1 VKINGLHV
9 VLSKTDIM
17 MDMKILEKPKETM
30 ALLMKMETSCFRQHV
45 SFFIWPM
52 VPLFTCKYYMVCNIL
67 FIWFLLLNNI
77 FLPIFFPCKL
87 VEGLKGQ
94 ATLVS
99 LSNNPSVHGHLEGV
113 EIR

>member
-45 SFFIWPM
+45 NFFIWPM
-52 VPLFTCKYYMVCNIL
+52 VP
-67 FIWFLLLNNI
+67 
-77 FLPIFFPCKL
+77 
-87 VEGLKGQ
+87 
-94 ATLVS
+94 
-99 LSNNPSVHGHLEGV
+99 
-113 EIR
+113 